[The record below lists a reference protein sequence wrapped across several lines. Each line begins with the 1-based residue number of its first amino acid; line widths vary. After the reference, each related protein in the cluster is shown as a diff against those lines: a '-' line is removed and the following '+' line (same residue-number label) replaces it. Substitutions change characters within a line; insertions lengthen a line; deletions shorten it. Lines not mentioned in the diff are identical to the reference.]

1 MQPDLVQTPD
11 QPSMSRV
18 ERGLDALD
26 TAPAPSRRTSR
37 TLLRLV
43 SPLLAIGLFIVIWQV
58 LFSLRL
64 QPDYILPGP
73 QQVLDSLIA
82 QAQAG
87 ILVDATVNSLRRGI
101 QGFLIAIVIATP
113 IGVALGL
120 NQGLRA
126 CFGPILTGLQQ
137 LPSVAWVP
145 AAIIWFG
152 LSDATIYAVVLLGAI
167 PSIANGLIAGIDQT
181 PPLYTRAGTVLGAR
195 GLESVVHIV
204 LPASWPGYLA
214 GLEQGWAFAWRS
226 LMAAELIAVSPA
238 LGLGLGQ
245 ILDVGR
251 QLGDMALVLAS
262 IGVIM
267 AVGIFVER
275 LVFFPLRQRTLSTR
289 GLL

>member
-1 MQPDLVQTPD
+1 MQRDLAESND
-11 QPSMSRV
+11 LAASRV
-18 ERGLDALD
+18 ERGLDALE
-26 TAPAPSRRTSR
+26 TSPAKSTPRSQAF
-37 TLLRLV
+37 LRLV
-43 SPLLAIGLFIVIWQV
+43 SPLLAIAIFIAIWQV

-73 QQVLDSLIA
+73 QQVLDSLVA
-82 QAQAG
+82 QAQAD
-87 ILVDATVNSLRRGI
+87 ILVDATFNSLRRGI

-120 NQGLRA
+120 NRGLRA

-181 PPLYTRAGTVLGAR
+181 PPLYTRAGKVLGAR
-195 GLESVVHIV
+195 GLQSVVHIV
-204 LPASWPGYLA
+204 LPGSWPGYLA

-245 ILDVGR
+245 MLDVGR

-267 AVGIFVER
+267 AVGIFIER
-275 LVFFPLRQRTLSTR
+275 LVFYPLRQRTLSTR